1 MAINPKSQEDQEDL
15 NKRLRSL
22 KIDREPALS
31 PSTNNRSPKLLL
43 LALSALIAL
52 VAVGGYLYF
61 SAAAKPI
68 SVAEVKLESG
78 GSSPGD
84 TVLSAS
90 GYVVAHHKIAVG
102 AKVMGRV
109 AWIGVEK
116 GDKVL
121 QGQVLVRLEDS
132 DFRAQSN
139 QARANLAAAQ
149 ARLDQMRTGS
159 RPQEKLKD
167 KAGVL
172 QAEATLRNAEAEYE
186 RTEKLV
192 RAGVSSK
199 AELDRAI
206 AQRDTSRALLEAARQ
221 SSAMTDVGPRAEEI
235 RAADAQ
241 VRQMKAALDYAETQ
255 LAATE
260 IKAPVSG
267 TVLQRIVERG
277 EMVSPSAFGGDS
289 GARTSVVALADLDD
303 LQIELDISQTD
314 FSRLKMG
321 QRAEIVPEAFPNLK
335 YSGFIAEIAPE
346 ANRAKATVQVKVKVD
361 NPDEQLRPE
370 MNARVNFLSE
380 AQPTQGKSAPR
391 VLVPK
396 SALVRRDGS
405 VFVFVVKGNKVE
417 QRSIRLGDESGDFYY
432 VLEGLSGG
440 ESTATTGAEKLR
452 DGDRI
457 KISGK
462 Q

>member
-1 MAINPKSQEDQEDL
+1 MVTNPTKTDKQADL
-15 NKRLRSL
+15 NERLRSL
-22 KIDREPALS
+22 RIDRAPA
-31 PSTNNRSPKLLL
+31 PTPGPQNRTPKIVL
-43 LALSALIAL
+43 LAVSAAVAL
-52 VAVGGYLYF
+52 VAMVFFYLF
-61 SAAAKPI
+61 SSPKTI
-68 SVAEVKLESG
+68 SAAEVKVESG
-78 GSSPGD
+78 GGSQGN

-109 AWIGVEK
+109 KWIGVEK
-116 GDKVL
+116 GDRVQ
-121 QGQVLVRLEDS
+121 QGQVLVRLEDD

-149 ARLDQMRTGS
+149 ARLDQLRTGS

-172 QAEATLRNAEAEYE
+172 QAEATLRNAEAEYD
-186 RTEKLV
+186 RTEKLH

-199 AELDRAI
+199 ADLDRAL
-206 AQRDTSRALLEAARQ
+206 AQRDTARALLEAARQ
-221 SSAMTDVGPRAEEI
+221 SSAMTDIGPRVEEI
-235 RAADAQ
+235 RAAQAQ
-241 VRQMKAALDYAETQ
+241 VQQMKATLDYAETQ

-277 EMVSPSAFGGDS
+277 EMVSPSSFGES
-289 GARTSVVALADLDD
+289 GARTSVVALADLND
-303 LQIELDISQTD
+303 LQIELDISQAD
-314 FSRLKMG
+314 FARLKMG
-321 QRAEIVPEAFPNLK
+321 QRAEIIPEAFPNLK

-346 ANRAKATVQVKVKVD
+346 ANRAKATVQLKVKVD
-361 NPDEQLRPE
+361 DPDEQLRPE
-370 MNARVNFLSE
+370 MNARVNFLADVIGNAST
-380 AQPTQGKSAPR
+380 PVTR

-396 SALVRRDGS
+396 AAVVRRDGNS
-405 VFVFVVKGNKVE
+405 FVFVVKGNKVE
-417 QRSIRLGDESGDFYY
+417 QRSIRLGDEVGEFYY

-440 ESTATTGAEKLR
+440 ESAATSGVEALH

-457 KISGK
+457 KISS
-462 Q
+462 

>member
-1 MAINPKSQEDQEDL
+1 MAINPKTQEDQEDL

-22 KIDREPALS
+22 KIDRAGGAS
-31 PSTNNRSPKLLL
+31 PSANNRSPKVLLV
-43 LALSALIAL
+43 ALSALVAL
-52 VAVGGYLYF
+52 VAIGSYLYF
-61 SAAAKPI
+61 SSAAKPI
-68 SVAEVKLESG
+68 SVATVKLESG
-78 GSSPGD
+78 GSSQGD

-116 GDKVL
+116 GDKVQ

-149 ARLDQMRTGS
+149 ARLDQLRSGS

-186 RTEKLV
+186 RTEALY

-206 AQRDTSRALLEAARQ
+206 AQRDTTRALLQAARQ
-221 SSAMTDVGPRAEEI
+221 SSSMTDMGPRAEEI
-235 RAADAQ
+235 RAANAQ
-241 VRQMKAALDYAETQ
+241 VQQMKAALDYAETQ

-277 EMVSPSAFGGDS
+277 EMVSPSSFGGES
-289 GARTSVVALADLDD
+289 GARTSVVALADLND

-314 FSRLKMG
+314 FARLKMG

-335 YSGFIAEIAPE
+335 YTGFIAEIAPE

-370 MNARVNFLSE
+370 MNARVNFLGE
-380 AQPTQGKSAPR
+380 AQPTQSKSAPR

-396 SALVRRDGS
+396 AAVVRKDGS
-405 VFVFVVKGNKVE
+405 AFVFVVKGNKVE
-417 QRSIRLGDESGDFYY
+417 QRSIRLGDEAGDFYY

-452 DGDRI
+452 DGDRVTI
-457 KISGK
+457 R

>member
-1 MAINPKSQEDQEDL
+1 MSINPKTQEDQEDL

-22 KIDREPALS
+22 KIDRGPAPATS
-31 PSTNNRSPKLLL
+31 PSTRSPKVLLI
-43 LALSALIAL
+43 ALSALVTLLAI
-52 VAVGGYLYF
+52 GGYLYF
-61 SAAAKPI
+61 SSAAKPI

-78 GSSPGD
+78 GGSSGD

-109 AWIGVEK
+109 SWIGVEK

-121 QGQVLVRLEDS
+121 QDQVLVRLEDS
-132 DFRAQSN
+132 EFRAQAN
-139 QARANLAAAQ
+139 QARANMAAAQ
-149 ARLDQMRTGS
+149 ARLDQLRSGS

-172 QAEATLRNAEAEYE
+172 QADATLRNAEAEYE
-186 RTEKLV
+186 RTEKLY
-192 RAGVSSK
+192 RAGISSK
-199 AELDRAI
+199 TELDRAV
-206 AQRDTSRALLEAARQ
+206 ALRDTSRALLESARQ
-221 SSAMTDVGPRAEEI
+221 SSSMTDVGPRIEEI

-241 VRQMKAALDYAETQ
+241 VRQMKAALEYADTQ

-277 EMVSPSAFGGDS
+277 EMVSPSAFGES

-303 LQIELDISQTD
+303 LQVELDISQAD
-314 FSRLKMG
+314 FARLKMG
-321 QRAEIVPEAFPNLK
+321 QRAEIIPEAFSNLK
-335 YSGFIAEIAPE
+335 YTGFIAEIAPE

-361 NPDEQLRPE
+361 NPDEHLRPE

-380 AQPTQGKSAPR
+380 EPTAQSKSSPR

-396 SALVRRDGS
+396 AAVVRKDANA
-405 VFVFVVKGNKVE
+405 FVFVVKGNRVE
-417 QRSIRLGDESGDFYY
+417 QRSIRLGDESGEFYF

-440 ESTATTGAEKLR
+440 ESAATTGADKLT
-452 DGDRI
+452 DGDRV
-457 KISGK
+457 KITP
-462 Q
+462 